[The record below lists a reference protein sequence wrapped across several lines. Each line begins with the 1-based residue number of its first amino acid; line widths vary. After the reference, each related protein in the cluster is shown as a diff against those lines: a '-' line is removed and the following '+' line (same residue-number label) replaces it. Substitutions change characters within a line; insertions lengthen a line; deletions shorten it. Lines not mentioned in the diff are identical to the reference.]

1 MRRVI
6 VNLALIGTLFAL
18 TGCGGSSFPLALA
31 ISSVPATISGG
42 GVYTFSATTT
52 NSTTQSPVIWTL
64 ALNTPSSSTDT
75 TTPCTSP
82 CGTWVN
88 AGTTI
93 TSQTTSGSTTY
104 YNTVTS
110 ITYTAPLLPPTPNS
124 IVLTAAAAS
133 NSAVTA
139 DVIFTIGAPAIVV
152 RLTNTFTTISPGAPP
167 VTLGATVQFDAANA
181 GVNWSLAA
189 GGSPCSP
196 ACGTLAAAPAPSFSA
211 TYTPPA
217 TVPAAPNNSPTI
229 TATSV
234 TTSSSS
240 AFDSFVIQTPPLPI
254 SVAITNPFTS
264 IDAGAPGV
272 TVNAQVTNDRQGQG
286 VTWSISPS
294 SNTGALSANE
304 ALSVL
309 YTPPNTAPQPP
320 YNTPTITATSVADP
334 TKFAS
339 FTFTIDPAGAV
350 KSACDIN
357 SAYVFRFAGTDS
369 AGKPIAM
376 VGNMTIENGVVMVN
390 SVDVNDSLEV
400 TSGGGISGACKTV
413 SEGGHAFGRLAFDSS
428 LPSLGAI
435 SILQLDYPET
445 RGAYAGD
452 KIRVAFDFYAQE
464 SAALPQF
471 GGEFAFRLSD
481 YAATP
486 DTSSIGRFTLS
497 FDGAK
502 GTITNGLM
510 DASALGV
517 GALVTNGFLT
527 GTATPPDANGRGT
540 MLLNFAG
547 QGSRPFVYYA
557 ASANEFVLAEMDPS
571 PAPRS
576 ASKVAASFSPSLASG
591 EAIGQSLRSLSPAM
605 IQSIG
610 RFVQGKPLSFDP
622 SSGRATLEI
631 SDGNRAPL
639 VIYVAFPGRGWFLDT
654 SDGSS
659 NRGLDGPF
667 RFPVAVTASPQP

>member
-217 TVPAAPNNSPTI
+217 T
-229 TATSV
+229 
-234 TTSSSS
+234 
-240 AFDSFVIQTPPLPI
+240 
-254 SVAITNPFTS
+254 
-264 IDAGAPGV
+264 
-272 TVNAQVTNDRQGQG
+272 
-286 VTWSISPS
+286 
-294 SNTGALSANE
+294 
-304 ALSVL
+304 
-309 YTPPNTAPQPP
+309 
-320 YNTPTITATSVADP
+320 
-334 TKFAS
+334 
-339 FTFTIDPAGAV
+339 
-350 KSACDIN
+350 
-357 SAYVFRFAGTDS
+357 
-369 AGKPIAM
+369 
-376 VGNMTIENGVVMVN
+376 
-390 SVDVNDSLEV
+390 
-400 TSGGGISGACKTV
+400 
-413 SEGGHAFGRLAFDSS
+413 
-428 LPSLGAI
+428 
-435 SILQLDYPET
+435 
-445 RGAYAGD
+445 
-452 KIRVAFDFYAQE
+452 
-464 SAALPQF
+464 
-471 GGEFAFRLSD
+471 
-481 YAATP
+481 
-486 DTSSIGRFTLS
+486 
-497 FDGAK
+497 
-502 GTITNGLM
+502 
-510 DASALGV
+510 
-517 GALVTNGFLT
+517 
-527 GTATPPDANGRGT
+527 
-540 MLLNFAG
+540 
-547 QGSRPFVYYA
+547 
-557 ASANEFVLAEMDPS
+557 
-571 PAPRS
+571 
-576 ASKVAASFSPSLASG
+576 
-591 EAIGQSLRSLSPAM
+591 
-605 IQSIG
+605 
-610 RFVQGKPLSFDP
+610 
-622 SSGRATLEI
+622 
-631 SDGNRAPL
+631 
-639 VIYVAFPGRGWFLDT
+639 
-654 SDGSS
+654 
-659 NRGLDGPF
+659 
-667 RFPVAVTASPQP
+667 